1 MNFPPPSQRQARI
14 IWFALTALAVA
25 AVTALLVVLIW
36 GLGRALGILS
46 PVLWPLAI
54 AVVVAYLLDPVVD
67 WIEARK
73 VPRARAVL
81 LVSIA
86 AFGLVTAVFASLV
99 PQIVV
104 ETRELAAKIPEYS
117 ERLQHRIEGWI
128 QHPPELL
135 RRFLPPAAT
144 ETTAPATTSTNT
156 TSLGTPGDTRT
167 VSAPSTNTTAP
178 SPPPDTQWRPN
189 FDDKTLA
196 SVTTWLGKSLPK
208 LGYWLLDQLS
218 RVASLF
224 GLFAGLALIPVYAF
238 YLLMEKHGIA
248 AQWTDYLP
256 VRDSSFKE
264 ELIFVLTSING
275 YLIAFFRGQ
284 LLVAL
289 CDGVLYTIGF
299 LAVGLQG
306 AFLLGLMATAL
317 TMIPFLGAITTCV
330 AALLLGFVQYGDLW
344 HPAAVLG
351 VFAVVQT
358 LEGLVISPKILGDRV
373 GLHPLAII
381 LAVMTGT
388 TLFGGLLG
396 GILAIPLTAALRV
409 LMFRYIWKQR
419 AAAPAATPPTAA

>member
-1 MNFPPPSQRQARI
+1 MNFPPPSARQARI
-14 IWFALTALAVA
+14 LWFALTALAVA

-36 GLGRALGILS
+36 GLGRALGLLS

-73 VPRARAVL
+73 VPRPRAIL
-81 LVSIA
+81 LVGIV
-86 AFGLVTAVFASLV
+86 AFGLVTAVLASLV
-99 PQIVV
+99 PQLVV
-104 ETRELAAKIPEYS
+104 ETRDLVAKVPEYS
-117 ERLQHRIEGWI
+117 QRLQHRVEGWI
-128 QHPPELL
+128 QHPPEIL
-135 RRFLPPAAT
+135 RRFLPPT
-144 ETTAPATTSTNT
+144 PPAPATPTTPDTNAANT
-156 TSLGTPGDTRT
+156 GIPGGTRLIPL
-167 VSAPSTNTTAP
+167 PSTNTAAP
-178 SPPPDTQWRPN
+178 PPPPDTQWRPN
-189 FDDKTLA
+189 LDDKTLA
-196 SVTTWLGKSLPK
+196 SVTSWLGKALPK
-208 LGYWLLDQLS
+208 VGHWLLDQVS

-256 VRDSSFKE
+256 VRDSTFKE
-264 ELIFVLTSING
+264 ELVFVLTAING

-299 LAVGLQG
+299 LAVGLHG

-330 AALLLGFVQYGDLW
+330 TALLLAFVQYGDLW
-344 HPAAVLG
+344 HPLAVLG
-351 VFAVVQT
+351 VFALVQT

-396 GILAIPLTAALRV
+396 GLLAIPLTAALRV

-419 AAAPAATPPTAA
+419 ATSSPTA

>member
-1 MNFPPPSQRQARI
+1 MNFPPPTERQARI
-14 IWFALTALAVA
+14 LWFALTALAIAV
-25 AVTALLVVLIW
+25 VTALLVVLIW
-36 GLGRALGILS
+36 GLGRALGLLS

-67 WIEARK
+67 WLEARN
-73 VPRARAVL
+73 VPRPRAIL
-81 LVSIA
+81 LVSIV
-86 AFGLVTAVFASLV
+86 AFAFVTAVLASLV
-99 PQIVV
+99 PQLIV
-104 ETRELAAKIPEYS
+104 ETRELAAKVPEYS
-117 ERLQHRIEGWI
+117 QRLKHRVEGWI
-128 QHPPELL
+128 QHPPEML
-135 RRFLPPAAT
+135 RRFLPPTAT
-144 ETTAPATTSTNT
+144 DPAPAPAGTNLA
-156 TSLGTPGDTRT
+156 SSGTPGGTT
-167 VSAPSTNTTAP
+167 TIGPPSTNTVAAP
-178 SPPPDTQWRPN
+178 PPPDAKWRPTL
-189 FDDKTLA
+189 DDKTLA
-196 SVTTWLGKSLPK
+196 SVTNWLGDALPK
-208 LGYWLLDQLS
+208 FGQWLLGQLS

-238 YLLMEKHGIA
+238 YLLTEKHGIS

-256 VRDSSFKE
+256 VRDSTFKE

-299 LAVGLQG
+299 LAVGLHG

-330 AALLLGFVQYGDLW
+330 TALLLAFVQYGDLW

-351 VFAVVQT
+351 VFALVQT

-388 TLFGGLLG
+388 TLFGGILG

-419 AAAPAATPPTAA
+419 PTAPETR